1 MDAGAMDA
9 PGPDPYVTGGTDGEA
24 GMPAPP
30 EHPPATVPHQTG
42 YGDWDQGQYGNTD
55 HDENA
60 YAAAPYQ
67 QQYPADPYGGQQYPA
82 EGYPQQ
88 DGAYDP
94 YGYGAPQQGYDQTY
108 PQGYDGTAYPQGY
121 DTPYDPHG
129 TGNER
134 PDGSQQ

>member
-1 MDAGAMDA
+1 
-9 PGPDPYVTGGTDGEA
+9 PEPEA
-24 GMPAPP
+24 DMPAPP
-30 EHPPATVPHQTG
+30 EHPPASVPHQAD
-42 YGDWDQGQYGNTD
+42 YGDWDQSRYQNAGY
-55 HDENA
+55 DENA
-60 YAAAPYQ
+60 YAATPYQ
-67 QQYPADPYGGQQYPA
+67 QQYPADAYGGQQYPA

-94 YGYGAPQQGYDQTY
+94 YGYGAPRQGYDQTY
-108 PQGYDGTAYPQGY
+108 PQGYDGTTYPQGY